1 MPSSNASSGHA
12 GVQAM
17 WSRDSSGRP
26 LVLVIDD
33 VGPMARRLARLLKRS
48 GLRVETC
55 TSSLGALERIGSG
68 ARFDVV
74 VCEVAMQ
81 SLDGVGFY
89 VRASAA
95 WPEIRHRMVF
105 VSGGLPE
112 EAKEFI
118 QRECLPFFAKPLD
131 RQTRE
136 DLVAIVRGLAI
147 AGVLRSRGTG
157 HAR

>member
-1 MPSSNASSGHA
+1 
-12 GVQAM
+12 M
-17 WSRDSSGRP
+17 WGPDSSRPP
-26 LVLVIDD
+26 LVLLIDGE
-33 VGPMARRLARLLKRS
+33 GPMARRLARLLKRS

-55 TSSLGALERIGSG
+55 TSSLGALERIGAG
-68 ARFDVV
+68 MRFDVV
-74 VCEVAMQ
+74 VCEVAMPG
-81 SLDGVGFY
+81 LDGVGFY

-131 RQTRE
+131 RRTRE

-147 AGVLRSRGTG
+147 AGVVRSRGTEV
-157 HAR
+157 AR